1 LLIDILFHIKKEDIK
16 RKILFPIQKR
26 RLSVVKKTPSTS
38 EKKLKIA
45 FYWAA
50 SCGGCEIAV
59 LDIDEKI
66 LDVAAIAD
74 ILFWPVAMDF
84 KYKDVEAMNDNHID
98 VCFFNGAIRTEEQ
111 EHIAKLLRK
120 KSKILVAFGA
130 CAVHGGIPGLANISN
145 KKEVFNVAYIDNP
158 STTNPSKTTPK
169 TSIKVKEGDLTL
181 PDFYDTVKSLNQ
193 TVDVDYY
200 LPGCPPMPDLIMN
213 AISIIVEGKLPEK
226 GSILAPQKS
235 VCDEC
240 RFEKTEKKIKK
251 IKRIYEVDKIEDKCL
266 LEQGIIC
273 LGPATRG
280 GCDARCIDANMP
292 CTGCGGP
299 TPNSIDQG
307 AKMMSSLASILG
319 VEGEEKMSDEE
330 VEKLLADIVDPI
342 GTFYK
347 YTLPTSIIKRKVT
360 KK

>member
-1 LLIDILFHIKKEDIK
+1 MSAEKEEK
-16 RKILFPIQKR
+16 GN
-26 RLSVVKKTPSTS
+26 TN
-38 EKKLKIA
+38 KKLQVA

-66 LDVAAIAD
+66 LDVVEAAD

-84 KYKDVEAMNDNHID
+84 KYKDVEAMRDNHID

-111 EHIAKLLRK
+111 KHIAELLRK
-120 KSKILVAFGA
+120 KSKILVAFGS
-130 CAVHGGIPGLANISN
+130 CAVSGGIPGLANIAN
-145 KKEVFNVAYIDNP
+145 REEVFKVAYLDNA
-158 STTNPSKTTPK
+158 STENPKRVVPK
-169 TSIKVKEGDLTL
+169 TKAKVKEGTLTL
-181 PDFYDTVKSLNQ
+181 PAFFDAVSTLAQ

-200 LPGCPPMPDLIMN
+200 LPGCPPTPDQIMT
-213 AISIIVEGKLPEK
+213 AVSAIVENKLPPK
-226 GSILAPQKS
+226 GSVISVNKS

-240 RFEKTEKKIKK
+240 RFEKSEKKIKE
-251 IKRIYEVDKIEDKCL
+251 IKRIYEIDKVEDKCL

-280 GCDARCIDANMP
+280 GCDARCLDANMP

-299 TPNSIDQG
+299 TPNSFDQG
-307 AKMMSSLASILG
+307 ANMISALASILG
-319 VEGEEKMSDEE
+319 LEDEE
-330 VEKLLADIVDPI
+330 HIDNEKVDEMIESIADPI

-347 YTLPTSIIKRKVT
+347 YGLPSAFINKKVIKK
-360 KK
+360 

>member
-1 LLIDILFHIKKEDIK
+1 MIKEKN
-16 RKILFPIQKR
+16 
-26 RLSVVKKTPSTS
+26 KTQAK
-38 EKKLKIA
+38 KKLQIA

-66 LDVAAIAD
+66 LDVIGIVD

-84 KYKDVEAMNDNHID
+84 KYKDVEAMKDNHID

-120 KSKILVAFGA
+120 KSKVLVAFGA
-130 CAVHGGIPGLANISN
+130 CAVNGGIPGLGNIANREEI
-145 KKEVFNVAYIDNP
+145 FNVSYLDNP
-158 STTNPSKTTPK
+158 SVDNPKKTIPK
-169 TSIKVKEGDLTL
+169 TKVKVKEGTLTL
-181 PDFYDTVKSLNQ
+181 PEFYDTVKTLDQ

-200 LPGCPPMPDLIMN
+200 LPGCPPTPDQIMTAVG
-213 AISIIVEGKLPEK
+213 AIAENKLPPK
-226 GSILAPQKS
+226 GSVIGPLKS

-240 RFEKTEKKIKK
+240 RFEKTEKKIKA
-251 IKRIYEVDKIEDKCL
+251 IKRVYEVDKIEDKCL

-280 GCDARCIDANMP
+280 GCDARCLNANMP

-299 TPNSIDQG
+299 TPNSLDQG
-307 AKMMSSLASILG
+307 ANMISALASILG
-319 VEGEEKMSDEE
+319 IEGEEKMSDEE
-330 VEKLLADIVDPI
+330 VEKLINQVVDPI

-347 YTLPTSIIKRKVT
+347 YGLPNALINRRVIKK
-360 KK
+360 